1 MSTVV
6 IVDTGV
12 ANLASVQA
20 AFDRLGVPTA
30 LSRDP
35 GRIRAASRLVLPGV
49 GSFGA
54 GMHALQAS
62 GADTA
67 VRAAIDAG
75 TPTLAICLGMQLLA
89 RGSEESPGVGGL
101 GVIDGLVGRLP
112 DSVRLPHLGWNR
124 VVPEAGCRR
133 LGEMDA
139 AFANSYALRDVPAG
153 WRAAWTTHGVR
164 FVSGV
169 ARGRIVACQFHPELS
184 GSAGQE
190 LIAAWLDDRTPAAAR
205 PGRPGLGIRLVPCL
219 DVENGRVVKGV
230 RFTGLRDVGDPAAL
244 AAAYEAQGA
253 DEIVMLD
260 IAATPSGRRANLD
273 AVRQVRRA
281 LAIPLTVGGGVNR
294 VADATQLLQA
304 GADKVAVN
312 SGAVRRPALLTEL
325 AVAFGRQCVVLAVD
339 ARCDGTRWEVVVS
352 GGRERTGRD
361 AVEWMQAGERL
372 GAGEILL
379 TSWDRDGTGT
389 GPDLPLLEAVRAA
402 VGVPVIASGGIGSM
416 ADAACA
422 VRAGADAV
430 LTASLLHDGVSTVGA
445 LKRALDDEGIPVR
458 R

>member
-1 MSTVV
+1 MSVV

-20 AFDRLGVPTA
+20 AFDRLRVPTA

-35 GRIRAASRLVLPGV
+35 GRIGAASRLVLPGV
-49 GSFGA
+49 GSFGT
-54 GMHALQAS
+54 GMRALQAS
-62 GADTA
+62 GADHA
-67 VRAAIDAG
+67 IRAAIDAG
-75 TPTLAICLGMQLLA
+75 TPLLAICLGMQLLA

-101 GVIDGLVGRLP
+101 GVIDGVVRRLP
-112 DSVRLPHLGWNR
+112 DTARLPHLGWNR
-124 VVPEAGCRR
+124 VVPEAGCRQFS
-133 LGEMDA
+133 EMDA
-139 AFANSYALRDVPAG
+139 AFANSYALRDMPAG
-153 WRAAWTTHGVR
+153 WRGAWTTHRVR

-169 ARGRIVACQFHPELS
+169 ARGGVMACQFHPELS

-190 LIAAWLDDRTPAAAR
+190 LVAAWLDERTPADAP
-205 PGRPGLGIRLVPCL
+205 PGRAGLGIRLVPCL
-219 DVENGRVVKGV
+219 DVEDGRVVKGV
-230 RFTGLRDVGDPAAL
+230 RFAGLRDVGDPAEFAGRY
-244 AAAYEAQGA
+244 AEQGA

-260 IAATPSGRRANLD
+260 IAATPGGRRANLG
-273 AVRQVRRA
+273 AVRRVRRT
-281 LAIPLTVGGGVNR
+281 LAIPLTVGGGINA
-294 VADATQLLQA
+294 VADARQLLQA

-325 AVAFGRQCVVLAVD
+325 AEAFGRQCVVLAVD
-339 ARCDGTRWEVVVS
+339 ARRDGPRWEVLVN

-361 AVEWMQAGERL
+361 AVEWMRAGEGL

-389 GPDLPLLEAVRAA
+389 GPDLPLLAAARAA

-416 ADAACA
+416 ADAAGA

-430 LTASLLHDGVSTVGA
+430 LTASLLHDGTSTVGA